1 MNWLT
6 KINFLLKELTQQ
18 KSYDNPELALKI
30 LKTLA
35 VGYDFTPKEERQIN
49 NAIKDCKT
57 RQDIINK
64 AIELCGEP
72 NTPVKRYVYAKGYGW
87 SNKEYRKLAIKY
99 ITLYL
104 NNPLYEAIYINK
116 YRNYYDKIGKMISD
130 YDMRVDFHPD
140 QFCVLNSV
148 KSDVVSASIDILKY
162 HYSLLEALGIKNKI
176 LVLHVGSNSFGKDNS
191 IRRFINNFNK
201 LPKYL
206 KECIAIEND
215 DKVFNVNDVLEISKN
230 TGVPVILD
238 YHHHL
243 CNKSDFSFEDIFN
256 SFNNGRV
263 KMHFSSSKNKK
274 NFRSH
279 NDYINGDDFID
290 FIKILKK
297 YDRDVDIMIEAK
309 CKDDSLFRLVR
320 YIKYKTDYKFIDD
333 TTFMV

>member
-1 MNWLT
+1 MKIRLGYACITNCLDSTSSSPYTYGEYLKYGDMEKLDRVIVSNLKSLEEIIYYNIKNNIHFYRMSSKIIPLAT
-6 KINFLLKELTQQ
+6 K
-18 KSYDNPELALKI
+18 SD
-30 LKTLA
+30 
-35 VGYDFTPKEERQIN
+35 
-49 NAIKDCKT
+49 
-57 RQDIINK
+57 
-64 AIELCGEP
+64 
-72 NTPVKRYVYAKGYGW
+72 VKFD
-87 SNKEYRKLAIKY
+87 
-99 ITLYL
+99 
-104 NNPLYEAIYINK
+104 YINK
-116 YRNYYDKIGKMISD
+116 YKSYYDKIGKMISD

-256 SFNNGRV
+256 NRKV
-263 KMHFSSSKNKK
+263 KMHFSSPRNKK
-274 NFRSH
+274 DFRSH
-279 NDYINGDDFID
+279 NDYINGDDFIN

-309 CKDDSLFRLVR
+309 YKDDSLFRLVR
-320 YIKYKTDYKFIDD
+320 YIKYKTDYRFIDD
-333 TTFMV
+333 TTFIV

>member
-1 MNWLT
+1 MKIRLGYACITNCLDSTSSSPYTYGEYLKYGDMEKLDRVIVSNLKSLEEIIYYNIKNNIHFYRMSSKIIPLAT
-6 KINFLLKELTQQ
+6 K
-18 KSYDNPELALKI
+18 SD
-30 LKTLA
+30 
-35 VGYDFTPKEERQIN
+35 
-49 NAIKDCKT
+49 
-57 RQDIINK
+57 
-64 AIELCGEP
+64 
-72 NTPVKRYVYAKGYGW
+72 VKFD
-87 SNKEYRKLAIKY
+87 
-99 ITLYL
+99 
-104 NNPLYEAIYINK
+104 YINK
-116 YRNYYDKIGKMISD
+116 YKSYYDKIGKMISD

-256 SFNNGRV
+256 SFNNMKV
-263 KMHFSSSKNKK
+263 KMHFSSSKIKK
-274 NFRSH
+274 DFRSH

>member
-1 MNWLT
+1 MVNINIGDYM
-6 KINFLLKELTQQ
+6 KIRLGYACITNCIDSTSSSPYTYSEYLKYGDMEKLDRVIVSNL
-18 KSYDNPELALKI
+18 KSLE
-30 LKTLA
+30 
-35 VGYDFTPKEERQIN
+35 
-49 NAIKDCKT
+49 
-57 RQDIINK
+57 DIIYYNIK
-64 AIELCGEP
+64 NNIHFYRMSSKIIPLA
-72 NTPVKRYVYAKGYGW
+72 TKSDVKFD
-87 SNKEYRKLAIKY
+87 
-99 ITLYL
+99 
-104 NNPLYEAIYINK
+104 YINK

-215 DKVFNVNDVLEISKN
+215 DKVFNVSDVLEISKN

-274 NFRSH
+274 DFRSH

-333 TTFMV
+333 TTFMI

>member
-1 MNWLT
+1 MVNINTGDYMKIRLGYACITNCLDSTSSSPYTYGEYLKYGDMEKLDRVIVSNLKSLEEIIYYNIKNNIHFYRMSSKIIPLAT
-6 KINFLLKELTQQ
+6 K
-18 KSYDNPELALKI
+18 SD
-30 LKTLA
+30 
-35 VGYDFTPKEERQIN
+35 
-49 NAIKDCKT
+49 
-57 RQDIINK
+57 
-64 AIELCGEP
+64 
-72 NTPVKRYVYAKGYGW
+72 VKFD
-87 SNKEYRKLAIKY
+87 
-99 ITLYL
+99 
-104 NNPLYEAIYINK
+104 YINK
-116 YRNYYDKIGKMISD
+116 YKSYYDKIGKMISD

-206 KECIAIEND
+206 KKCIAIEND

-256 SFNNGRV
+256 SFNNMKV

-274 NFRSH
+274 DFRSH

>member
-1 MNWLT
+1 MVNINTGDYMKIRLGYACITNCLDSTSSSPYTYGEYLKYGDMEKLDRVIVSNLKSLEEIIYYNIKNNIHFYRMSSKIIPLAT
-6 KINFLLKELTQQ
+6 K
-18 KSYDNPELALKI
+18 SD
-30 LKTLA
+30 
-35 VGYDFTPKEERQIN
+35 
-49 NAIKDCKT
+49 
-57 RQDIINK
+57 
-64 AIELCGEP
+64 
-72 NTPVKRYVYAKGYGW
+72 VKFD
-87 SNKEYRKLAIKY
+87 
-99 ITLYL
+99 
-104 NNPLYEAIYINK
+104 YINK
-116 YRNYYDKIGKMISD
+116 YKSYYDKIGKMISD

-201 LPKYL
+201 LPNYL
-206 KECIAIEND
+206 KKCIAIEND

-256 SFNNGRV
+256 SFNNMKV

-274 NFRSH
+274 DFRSH

>member
-1 MNWLT
+1 MVNINTGDYMKIRLGYACITNCLDSTSSSPYTYGEYLKYGDMEKLDRVIVSNLKSLEEIIYYNIKNNIHFYRMSSKIIPLAT
-6 KINFLLKELTQQ
+6 KT
-18 KSYDNPELALKI
+18 D
-30 LKTLA
+30 
-35 VGYDFTPKEERQIN
+35 
-49 NAIKDCKT
+49 
-57 RQDIINK
+57 
-64 AIELCGEP
+64 
-72 NTPVKRYVYAKGYGW
+72 VKFD
-87 SNKEYRKLAIKY
+87 
-99 ITLYL
+99 
-104 NNPLYEAIYINK
+104 YINK
-116 YRNYYDKIGKMISD
+116 YKSYYDKIGKMISD

-201 LPKYL
+201 LPNYL
-206 KECIAIEND
+206 KKCIAIEND
-215 DKVFNVNDVLEISKN
+215 DKVFSVSDVLEISKN

-256 SFNNGRV
+256 SFNNMKV

-274 NFRSH
+274 DFRSH

-333 TTFMV
+333 TTFVV

>member
-1 MNWLT
+1 MKIRLGYACITNCLDSTSSSPYTYGEYLKYGDMEKLDRVIVSNLKSLEEIIYYNIKNNIHFYRMSSKIIPLAT
-6 KINFLLKELTQQ
+6 K
-18 KSYDNPELALKI
+18 SD
-30 LKTLA
+30 
-35 VGYDFTPKEERQIN
+35 
-49 NAIKDCKT
+49 
-57 RQDIINK
+57 
-64 AIELCGEP
+64 
-72 NTPVKRYVYAKGYGW
+72 VKFD
-87 SNKEYRKLAIKY
+87 
-99 ITLYL
+99 
-104 NNPLYEAIYINK
+104 YINK
-116 YRNYYDKIGKMISD
+116 YKSYYDKIGKMISD

-148 KSDVVSASIDILKY
+148 KSEVVSASIDILKY

-201 LPKYL
+201 LPNYL
-206 KECIAIEND
+206 KKCIAIEND

-256 SFNNGRV
+256 SFNNMKV

-274 NFRSH
+274 DFRSH

>member
-1 MNWLT
+1 MKIRLGYACITNCLDSTSSSPYTYGEYLKYGDMEKLDRVIVSNLKSLEEIIYYNIKNNIHFYRMSSKIIPLAT
-6 KINFLLKELTQQ
+6 K
-18 KSYDNPELALKI
+18 SD
-30 LKTLA
+30 
-35 VGYDFTPKEERQIN
+35 
-49 NAIKDCKT
+49 
-57 RQDIINK
+57 
-64 AIELCGEP
+64 
-72 NTPVKRYVYAKGYGW
+72 VKFD
-87 SNKEYRKLAIKY
+87 
-99 ITLYL
+99 
-104 NNPLYEAIYINK
+104 YINK
-116 YRNYYDKIGKMISD
+116 YKSYYDKIGKMISD

-256 SFNNGRV
+256 SFNNRKV
-263 KMHFSSSKNKK
+263 KMHFSSPRNKK
-274 NFRSH
+274 DFRSH
-279 NDYINGDDFID
+279 NDYINGDDFIN

-309 CKDDSLFRLVR
+309 YKDDSLFRLVR
-320 YIKYKTDYKFIDD
+320 YIKYKTDYRFIDD
-333 TTFMV
+333 TTFIV

>member
-1 MNWLT
+1 MVNINTGDYMKIRLGYACITNCLDSTSSSPYTYGEYLKYGDMEKLDRVIVSNLKSLEEIIYYNIKNNIHFYRMSSKIIPLAT
-6 KINFLLKELTQQ
+6 K
-18 KSYDNPELALKI
+18 SD
-30 LKTLA
+30 
-35 VGYDFTPKEERQIN
+35 
-49 NAIKDCKT
+49 
-57 RQDIINK
+57 
-64 AIELCGEP
+64 
-72 NTPVKRYVYAKGYGW
+72 VKFD
-87 SNKEYRKLAIKY
+87 
-99 ITLYL
+99 
-104 NNPLYEAIYINK
+104 YINK
-116 YRNYYDKIGKMISD
+116 YKSYYDKIGKMISD

-162 HYSLLEALGIKNKI
+162 HYSLLEAFGIKNKI

-215 DKVFNVNDVLEISKN
+215 DKVFSVSDVLEISKN

-256 SFNNGRV
+256 SFNNMKV

-274 NFRSH
+274 DFRSH

>member
-1 MNWLT
+1 MVNINTGDYMKIRLGYACITNCLDSTSSSPYTYGEYLKYGDMEKLDRVIVSNLKSLEEIIYYNIKNNIHFYRMSSKIIPLAT
-6 KINFLLKELTQQ
+6 K
-18 KSYDNPELALKI
+18 SD
-30 LKTLA
+30 
-35 VGYDFTPKEERQIN
+35 
-49 NAIKDCKT
+49 
-57 RQDIINK
+57 
-64 AIELCGEP
+64 
-72 NTPVKRYVYAKGYGW
+72 VKFD
-87 SNKEYRKLAIKY
+87 
-99 ITLYL
+99 
-104 NNPLYEAIYINK
+104 YINK
-116 YRNYYDKIGKMISD
+116 YKSYYDKIGKMISD

-256 SFNNGRV
+256 SFNNKKF
-263 KMHFSSSKNKK
+263 KMHFSSSKN
-274 NFRSH
+274 NNDFRSN
-279 NDYINGDDFID
+279 NDYINCDDFID

>member
-1 MNWLT
+1 MKIRLGYACITNCLDSTSSSPYTYGEYLKYGDMEKLDRVIVSNLKSLEEIIYYNIKNNIHFYRMSSKIIPLAT
-6 KINFLLKELTQQ
+6 K
-18 KSYDNPELALKI
+18 SD
-30 LKTLA
+30 
-35 VGYDFTPKEERQIN
+35 
-49 NAIKDCKT
+49 
-57 RQDIINK
+57 
-64 AIELCGEP
+64 
-72 NTPVKRYVYAKGYGW
+72 VKFD
-87 SNKEYRKLAIKY
+87 
-99 ITLYL
+99 
-104 NNPLYEAIYINK
+104 YINK
-116 YRNYYDKIGKMISD
+116 YKSYYDKIGKMISD

-148 KSDVVSASIDILKY
+148 KSDVVSASINILKY

-243 CNKSDFSFEDIFN
+243 CNKSDFSFEDIFT
-256 SFNNGRV
+256 SFNNRKV
-263 KMHFSSSKNKK
+263 KMHFSSPRNKK
-274 NFRSH
+274 DFRSH
-279 NDYINGDDFID
+279 NDYINGDDFIN

-309 CKDDSLFRLVR
+309 YKDDSLFRLVR
-320 YIKYKTDYKFIDD
+320 YIKYKTDYRFIDD
-333 TTFMV
+333 TTFIV

>member
-1 MNWLT
+1 MKIRLGYACITNCLDSTSSSPYTYGEYLKYGDMEKLDRVIVSNLKSLEEIIYYNIKNNIHFYRMSSKIIPLAT
-6 KINFLLKELTQQ
+6 K
-18 KSYDNPELALKI
+18 SD
-30 LKTLA
+30 
-35 VGYDFTPKEERQIN
+35 
-49 NAIKDCKT
+49 
-57 RQDIINK
+57 
-64 AIELCGEP
+64 
-72 NTPVKRYVYAKGYGW
+72 VKFD
-87 SNKEYRKLAIKY
+87 
-99 ITLYL
+99 
-104 NNPLYEAIYINK
+104 YINK
-116 YRNYYDKIGKMISD
+116 YKSYYDKIGKMISD

-256 SFNNGRV
+256 SFNNRKV
-263 KMHFSSSKNKK
+263 KMHFSSPRNKK
-274 NFRSH
+274 DFRSH
-279 NDYINGDDFID
+279 NDYINGDDFIN

>member
-1 MNWLT
+1 MKIRLGYACITNCLDSTSSSPYTYGEYLKYGYMEKLDRVIVSNLKSLEEIIYYNIKNNIHFYRMSSKIIPLAT
-6 KINFLLKELTQQ
+6 K
-18 KSYDNPELALKI
+18 SD
-30 LKTLA
+30 
-35 VGYDFTPKEERQIN
+35 
-49 NAIKDCKT
+49 
-57 RQDIINK
+57 
-64 AIELCGEP
+64 
-72 NTPVKRYVYAKGYGW
+72 VKFD
-87 SNKEYRKLAIKY
+87 
-99 ITLYL
+99 
-104 NNPLYEAIYINK
+104 YINK
-116 YRNYYDKIGKMISD
+116 YKSYYDKIGKMISD

-201 LPKYL
+201 LPNYL
-206 KECIAIEND
+206 KKCIAIEND

-256 SFNNGRV
+256 SFNNMKV

-274 NFRSH
+274 DFRSH

>member
-1 MNWLT
+1 MVNINT
-6 KINFLLKELTQQ
+6 GDYMKIRL
-18 KSYDNPELALKI
+18 
-30 LKTLA
+30 
-35 VGYDFTPKEERQIN
+35 GYACITNCLDFTSSSPYTYGEYLKYGDMEKLDRVIVSNLKSLEEIIYYNIKN
-49 NAIKDCKT
+49 NIHFYRMSSKIIPLATKT
-57 RQDIINK
+57 D
-64 AIELCGEP
+64 
-72 NTPVKRYVYAKGYGW
+72 VKFD
-87 SNKEYRKLAIKY
+87 
-99 ITLYL
+99 
-104 NNPLYEAIYINK
+104 YINK
-116 YRNYYDKIGKMISD
+116 YKSYYDKIGKMISD

-256 SFNNGRV
+256 SFNNMKV

-274 NFRSH
+274 DFRSH